1 MKEKMILCFLIVLLN
16 QCFGEVLSCRAST
29 ATISYVSSCPKN
41 KEELEK
47 ASRLKNCESIAVI
60 QNCTAP
66 VKFQYHCLM
75 NHWRNATLEVCA
87 PIFYLQ
93 GYCAEYNTRVKQV
106 VENYDDGFECLTF
119 PESQRCPTRY
129 ASNEAYKYQA
139 CYSYN
144 HQQTTTMRAACIT
157 EAVRSEDN
165 DVIGLVFII
174 LVLLTFGSI
183 ALILVLVKYRRQISD
198 KMFHGRCTSRDNHS
212 SEIKEEEI
220 IGLLHT
226 GKPTS
231 ADLHVEGSLPKVNVD
246 EEHLPSLP
254 EEHEGSSNVESVS
267 TTESGPL
274 LDVLEGS
281 SNAELVPTTESEK
294 GTESIDS
301 KSKGQSNKMDKSN
314 EKSGNA
320 QSQQPQP
327 KISSKPTMKMS
338 IEEGH
343 NISSDKKSIT
353 KPRKT
358 KRAPDPPPGNI
369 TKNKN

>member
-231 ADLHVEGSLPKVNVD
+231 ADLHVA
-246 EEHLPSLP
+246 SLP